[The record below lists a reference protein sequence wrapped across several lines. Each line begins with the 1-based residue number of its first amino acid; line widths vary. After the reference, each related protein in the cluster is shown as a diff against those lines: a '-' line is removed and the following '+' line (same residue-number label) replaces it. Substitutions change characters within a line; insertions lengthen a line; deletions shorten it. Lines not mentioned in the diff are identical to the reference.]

1 MKKKVMEKWVK
12 ALRSGR
18 YKQGRHA
25 LKYKTKAGVV
35 RHCCLGV
42 LCDLYQKE
50 HKVKLRTDLNP
61 GKDELKSCK
70 VFLFDDNEAGLPDQ
84 VMKWSGIS
92 SDDGVLYMDTQ
103 TLASMNDYG
112 SDFNKIADIIEEE
125 YKEL

>member
-12 ALRSGR
+12 ALRSGS

-61 GKDELKSCK
+61 GKDELERCK
-70 VFLFDDNEAGLPDQ
+70 VFLFDDNEAGLPDR
-84 VMKWSGIS
+84 VMIWSGIS
-92 SDDGVLYMDTQ
+92 SDDGVLHMDTQ
-103 TLASMNDYG
+103 TLASMNDNG
-112 SDFNKIADIIEEE
+112 SDFKKIADIIEEE
-125 YKEL
+125 YKDL